1 MRIAPLAMALCVAA
15 CGDATTDVR
24 PLSSVQSVET
34 SPFDRAYQAGKTH
47 LKADRVG
54 LAIVLFEKAL
64 ARDPLSVAALNG
76 LGAAYDELHRP
87 DVAKTYYLKALAIEP
102 KGADTLNNMAISAA
116 MAGDTATARGLLVEA
131 ADLDPA
137 NSTIRNNLQIAA
149 LAPKDRPPSPPA
161 ADADRPGVE
170 RSGLM
175 ELTLTIPATSPAS
188 RDPLQPIDIGKSMS
202 ISAGGTADRPIS
214 IEAAVVTAAATPRPV
229 RIDRVSPEELRHLI
243 PSDGPPTLAAVQLG
257 ALAGGRV
264 DLAGL
269 LPFVPR
275 DRVTSEALPPPE
287 AERPP
292 NDRLAAAPLAMA
304 GASEMRTSATTM
316 PNRGLPTG
324 RRSCAI
330 EVSNGAG
337 RNRMAARVGGYL
349 TVHGA
354 IVGRLRNAVSFDN
367 AQTILFHR
375 PEGEAEALRVAALLP
390 VTVILQA
397 DGELECS
404 VRLQLGRDLLP
415 FDQSLSNEET

>member
-1 MRIAPLAMALCVAA
+1 MALCVAA

-24 PLSSVQSVET
+24 PLSTVQSVET
-34 SPFDRAYQAGKTH
+34 SPFDRAYQAGKAH
-47 LKADRVG
+47 LMADRIG

-64 ARDPLSVAALNG
+64 ARDQLSVAALNG

-116 MAGDTATARGLLVEA
+116 MAGDPATARDLLVA
-131 ADLDPA
+131 AASLDPA
-137 NSTIRNNLQIAA
+137 NSTIRSNLQIAT
-149 LAPKDRPPSPPA
+149 LAPQDRPPSPRA
-161 ADADRPGVE
+161 AGTDRPQVE

-188 RDPLQPIDIGKSMS
+188 RDPLLPIDIGRSMS

-214 IEAAVVTAAATPRPV
+214 IQAAVATTAVTPRPV
-229 RIDRVSPEELRHLI
+229 RIERVPPAELRHLVHA
-243 PSDGPPTLAAVQLG
+243 DGPPTLAAVQLG
-257 ALAGGRV
+257 ALAGGQV
-264 DLAGL
+264 DLVGL

-287 AERPP
+287 ADRPA
-292 NDRLAAAPLAMA
+292 NDHLAAVPLARG
-304 GASEMRTSATTM
+304 GASETRTSATM
-316 PNRGLPTG
+316 VPNRGLPTG
-324 RRSCAI
+324 RQSCAI

-354 IVGRLRNAVSFDN
+354 IVGRLKNAASFDN
-367 AQTILFHR
+367 AQTVLFHR

-390 VTVILQA
+390 VTVALQA
-397 DGELECS
+397 DGALECS